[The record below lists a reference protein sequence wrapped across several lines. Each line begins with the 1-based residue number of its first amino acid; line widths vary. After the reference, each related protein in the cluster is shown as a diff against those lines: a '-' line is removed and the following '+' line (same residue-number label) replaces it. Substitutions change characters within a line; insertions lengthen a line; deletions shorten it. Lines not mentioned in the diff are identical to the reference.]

1 MKNEPYKNLYEM
13 WRIDVYQDIYV
24 FIWGVTYG
32 DGSCGALYVH
42 ACAMGVVI
50 VCELEFFLSLTQ

>member
-1 MKNEPYKNLYEM
+1 M

-32 DGSCGALYVH
+32 DGSCDALYVH

-50 VCELEFFLSLTQ
+50 VCELVFFSLKSKDKV